1 MAIPRNLLQQFPD
14 AFRYSQNS
22 REGERDPSVA
32 FRNKDNA
39 IDWDFEVDGF
49 DTPTEQGII
58 KDNIKAAGA
67 LHFIH
72 TLGELCG
79 IFRVTDAIVYQWA
92 TGNLDLPN
100 GASNK
105 LYRYY
110 KFRDERSSA
119 QDRQLL
125 YKRVLD
131 RGKIQLLDK
140 MVGNVDFPML
150 WKKLIYEYV
159 RFIQKEESYSNDSSQ
174 ISRKPIYFAIQDLQY
189 NLSASMAGMALI
201 QTQEIYAQFSDCLDI
216 LKDPDIVSQKGNG
229 YRRNM
234 WTVIEKVSTEQ
245 FNTLPNISS
254 LRTAASEGQKIFKLI
269 SEANDSILSHGNSQ
283 FEELKD
289 AIDLFVT
296 AMGEREVLESTDRS
310 KNPFPNSSNPL
321 FRNIPGMDNIGGG
334 NDVMNNMQDAM
345 KNAMAN
351 MTTPPPMTAPT
362 PQI

>member
-1 MAIPRNLLQQFPD
+1 MDIPRNLLQHFPD

-22 REGERDPSVA
+22 KDEERDPSVA
-32 FRNKDNA
+32 FRKKSNT
-39 IDWDFEVDGF
+39 IDWDFEVDTF
-49 DTPTEQGII
+49 DSTADQGII

-92 TGNLDLPN
+92 TGNIDVQN
-100 GASNK
+100 TTSNK

-110 KFRDERSSA
+110 KFRDERSSS
-119 QDRQLL
+119 QERHLL

-131 RGKIQLLDK
+131 RGKTPLLDK
-140 MVGNVDFPML
+140 MIGNVDYPLL
-150 WKKLIYEYV
+150 WKKMIYEFV
-159 RFIQKEESYSNDSSQ
+159 RLIQKEESYSGSNIGL

-216 LKDPDIVSQKGNG
+216 LRDPNIVSQKGSG

-254 LRTAASEGQKIFKLI
+254 LRTVATEGQKIFKYI
-269 SEANDSILSHGNSQ
+269 SEADDSILSQGNAL
-283 FEELKD
+283 FD
-289 AIDLFVT
+289 DLRTSVDLYVT
-296 AMGEREVLESTDRS
+296 AMGEREVLENTDRTT
-310 KNPFPNSSNPL
+310 NPFQSSPSPL
-321 FRNIPGMDNIGGG
+321 FRNLPGMDNIGGG
-334 NDVMNNMQDAM
+334 SDLMGGMQDAM
-345 KNAMAN
+345 KKAMADMVPVN
-351 MTTPPPMTAPT
+351 T
-362 PQI
+362 